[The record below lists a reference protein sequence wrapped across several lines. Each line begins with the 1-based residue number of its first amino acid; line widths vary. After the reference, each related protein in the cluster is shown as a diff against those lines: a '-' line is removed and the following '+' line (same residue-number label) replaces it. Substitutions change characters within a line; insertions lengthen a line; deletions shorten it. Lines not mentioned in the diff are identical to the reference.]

1 MRSPIPMRASAD
13 FGAVAD
19 GWHAVGRLGW
29 TRNEEDV
36 DLWLVRFEDL
46 DSSPTDACLS
56 SEERARA
63 ASYLGRDLR
72 DNFVKR
78 RVWARRVVSQYAM
91 CPWDEISFS
100 YGPHGKPV
108 PVGPGPDIPPVNWS
122 FSDSFCL
129 LAVGRDVD
137 VGVDIQ
143 KITPFPDIEGVAEL
157 ALHRREIEFLR
168 ENPSERSAFFEIW
181 ARREAVFKGMGQGL
195 HEAMTAISV
204 MAENGNYLSTITGH
218 SGDTWQLRAAS
229 GVPGYALAVS
239 WRDTGKSVSPKASCA
254 ELRRRL

>member
-1 MRSPIPMRASAD
+1 MRASAD

>member
-1 MRSPIPMRASAD
+1 MRSPMPMRASAD
-13 FGAVAD
+13 CGAVSG
-19 GWHAVGRLGW
+19 GWHAAGHLGW
-29 TRNEEDV
+29 TRSEEEV
-36 DLWLVRFEDL
+36 DLWLARFEDL
-46 DSSPTDACLS
+46 ELALADGCLS
-56 SEERARA
+56 FEERSRA

-91 CPWDEISFS
+91 CPWNEISFS
-100 YGPHGKPV
+100 YGQHGKPV
-108 PVGPGPDIPPVNWS
+108 PVGPGPGVPWVNWS

-129 LAVGRDVD
+129 LAIGRNGE

-143 KITPFPDIEGVAEL
+143 KVTPFPDIEGVAEL
-157 ALHRREIEFLR
+157 ALHRREIDFLR
-168 ENPSERSAFFEIW
+168 ENPGEHNAFFDIW

-195 HEAMTAISV
+195 HEAMTTISV
-204 MAENGNYLSTITGH
+204 MAENGDYLSTITGH

-239 WRDTGKSVSPKASCA
+239 WRDAGKPSDARVA
-254 ELRRRL
+254 